1 MCDRIRT
8 LQQQVLTSSEYI
20 SRSNQSSYS
29 RVLGGG
35 SGAGMKGGYGGMRGW
50 GEGVEL
56 VRG

>member
-35 SGAGMKGGYGGMRGW
+35 SASGMKGGMMRGW
-50 GEGVEL
+50 GEGDAYL
-56 VRG
+56 

>member
-50 GEGVEL
+50 GEGDAYL
-56 VRG
+56 